1 MKRLGKVAT
10 CVPQKNAIHIAI
22 IGILA
27 LNLVTFASPSGAATL
42 QAASVDARL
51 ASCDSAVVQS
61 AIAELLRDPV
71 SLREPL
77 VLFQAALAARMA
89 GRKEQAAFL
98 YLAGRL
104 RTARQIVFDQ
114 GDRPQLLAVMN
125 MSVGPLVMP
134 GIEADPELARKVVER
149 VIKWDRSTPDSF
161 RDSKAAKSG
170 TLVQRLAEIDAG
182 LAQLPVQIRKDGAR
196 AAAVHDASEQ
206 AERQIEAMYA
216 ERCGPGTL
224 DSVDLLEASRRIR
237 SQAEGLVSTH
247 PLVIRRA
254 GGALKAVS
262 VVEELLGPSRL
273 PKRLTLAVQH
283 VTGQIFYAE
292 VDVTTSITPGRKLG
306 SVRMSLACISELP
319 LGQRDASWKDA
330 CMGDP
335 KAVKPG

>member
-1 MKRLGKVAT
+1 
-10 CVPQKNAIHIAI
+10 
-22 IGILA
+22 
-27 LNLVTFASPSGAATL
+27 
-42 QAASVDARL
+42 
-51 ASCDSAVVQS
+51 
-61 AIAELLRDPV
+61 
-71 SLREPL
+71 
-77 VLFQAALAARMA
+77 
-89 GRKEQAAFL
+89 
-98 YLAGRL
+98 
-104 RTARQIVFDQ
+104 
-114 GDRPQLLAVMN
+114 
-125 MSVGPLVMP
+125 
-134 GIEADPELARKVVER
+134 
-149 VIKWDRSTPDSF
+149 
-161 RDSKAAKSG
+161 
-170 TLVQRLAEIDAG
+170 VQRLAEIDAG

-254 GGALKAVS
+254 GGALRAVS

-292 VDVTTSITPGRKLG
+292 VDVATSITPGRKLG
-306 SVRMSLACISELP
+306 SVRMSLACISLLP